1 MGTKDYYNLK
11 GFTKKMGLAAS
22 QARFLGITLRKA
34 NCEYKSTDLAQ
45 QRLELTNQ
53 MTEISQD
60 YANAMNATK
69 LVWHNEAVCDSFGN
83 PMDFGL
89 SYGLLMMPSASNDY
103 TPYMLTSRSGAIV
116 LNSKYAD
123 AAEYAGISMAGGSPS
138 AEGRRKFLA
147 SLANV
152 ESLSS
157 DKKRSKEKNDNII
170 TVETYNTLEPATP
183 NASVAW
189 HFTAGMGAMPKD
201 KGVADI
207 TTIQDLITDS
217 DIGQVK
223 VDWLQ
228 IARGLKGLNISEA
241 LTAVQAEHVE
251 KGYNANIAKAKL
263 NYINADDI
271 TNNPTSDTLDKTVT
285 EVTKIAETILDKRI
299 QNYSSAKNIEDF
311 KTYVNG
317 LTGIDKTIGR
327 MALLDAQIEHAQTS
341 AEKMSFIDEL
351 ENLKKGLDANGKIE
365 GAEYDPKTG
374 ELAKDADISAKYTYP
389 LYWSI
394 YEKAKLNKYTG
405 ENMIGWSDGNYGD
418 KSIDISDMFTTSGS
432 VIGMGKFPSG
442 TSGTSGSSGSAE
454 SSGASGSSGT
464 SGGAV
469 SAAAEYI
476 ESSGSSGLS
485 GLSGSSGTSGG
496 AISAAAEYI
505 ESSGASG
512 SSGTNSINKLT
523 LISNDVICTDKQEI
537 KETTIADLLSRNLT
551 IMTRGEDSISSI
563 AKAGTYLMESIAS
576 VFGWGHIGTGLNID
590 SESDRALDLAMD
602 MVKRKFLNENNAV
615 KNGSNRNNSAMMS
628 NSAYVN
634 SGKFNRIGATE
645 NGDYAALNISNMLS
659 AFLTYYDNYL
669 RGNESGYIVGKG
681 NTDGK
686 TIFVTDDDKYA
697 YVLNTKERMTN
708 DEKIADFFNELYNNI
723 CEHGWRY
730 DDMVIDNEYLESA
743 VKDGR
748 YQLMALNYADG
759 YFYQQRYNDIGYM
772 EEVKDD
778 DAIARAE
785 VAFTTKKAEI
795 TYKENNID
803 VRTKKLDAEI
813 TELNTEINSVQ
824 NIISKSI
831 EKTFALFSN

>member
-1 MGTKDYYNLK
+1 MQCKVLLHKPRTCFKFFHANAVNMGTKDYYYLK

-34 NCEYKSTDLAQ
+34 NCEYKSTELAQ

-123 AAEYAGISMAGGSPS
+123 AAEYAGISMAGGTPSP
-138 AEGRRKFLA
+138 EGRRKFLA

-189 HFTAGMGAMPKD
+189 HITAGMGAMPKD

-207 TTIQDLITDS
+207 TTIQDLITDN

-241 LTAVQAEHVE
+241 LTAVEAEHVE

-285 EVTKIAETILDKRI
+285 KVTTIAETILDKRI

-341 AEKMSFIDEL
+341 AEKMAFIDEL
-351 ENLKKGLDANGKIE
+351 ENLKKGLDANGNLE
-365 GAEYDPKTG
+365 NNDNE
-374 ELAKDADISAKYTYP
+374 SKYTYP

-394 YEKAKLNKYTG
+394 YEKAKLNKYAG

-418 KSIDISDMFTTSGS
+418 KSIDISDLFTTSGS
-432 VIGMGKFPSG
+432 ELGQGKFTPGASSSASSSGSSILSDIESAWAEIIGASG
-442 TSGTSGSSGSAE
+442 TSGTSN
-454 SSGASGSSGT
+454 
-464 SGGAV
+464 
-469 SAAAEYI
+469 
-476 ESSGSSGLS
+476 
-485 GLSGSSGTSGG
+485 
-496 AISAAAEYI
+496 
-505 ESSGASG
+505 
-512 SSGTNSINKLT
+512 TNSINKLT

-537 KETTIADLLSRNLT
+537 KETTIADLLSRDIT

-563 AKAGTYLMESIAS
+563 AKAGTYLMESIAA

-669 RGNESGYIVGKG
+669 RGNESGYVVGKG

-748 YQLMALNYADG
+748 YQLMALNYSDG